1 MMTAEQEVGLVR
13 PNIVAAIEALQASG
27 LSRMDA
33 YRALGS
39 MLGKSQTWVRKVIG
53 RQPDAAIYLR
63 DALNIRTAYER
74 LCARI
79 EAAADAAETTNN
91 ALREELHAALSGAGT
106 PLLGTPGPTVV
117 GAAAPR
123 SPGRAAPT
131 ALVRSDVA
139 ANPRARSRAA
149 LDVNDLP
156 LWRAIEGE

>member
-1 MMTAEQEVGLVR
+1 MMTAEQELGLVR
-13 PNIVAAIEALQASG
+13 PNIVAAVEALQSRG
-27 LSRMDA
+27 MSRMDA
-33 YRALGS
+33 YQALGS

-79 EAAADAAETTNN
+79 EAAADAAETNNN
-91 ALREELHAALSGAGT
+91 ALREELHAALTGAAA
-106 PLLGTPGPTVV
+106 PLQGTPGPAVAQ
-117 GAAAPR
+117 AAAAR
-123 SPGRAAPT
+123 GPGRAAST
-131 ALVRSDVA
+131 ALVRSHVA

-149 LDVNDLP
+149 LDVKDLP